1 MLMSSRDFGTK
12 VISVKPLLKQ
22 LQPLLEDRDKTVRDE
37 TKLLVVEIYRWIGP
51 ALRPQLA
58 SLKAIQVSVVDIF
71 IFFLFLSSC
80 F

>member
-1 MLMSSRDFGTK
+1 MSSRDFGTK

-58 SLKAIQVSVVDIF
+58 SLKALQVSVVDIF

>member
-37 TKLLVVEIYRWIGP
+37 TKLLVVEIYRWIGA

>member
-1 MLMSSRDFGTK
+1 MSSRDFGTK